1 MTQPIWKLRLQPAP
15 AETFSITKLG
25 VVTERSMLASA
36 GGPAMNTGVDLS
48 LFVPRISS
56 LSKGTT
62 KITHSNRSG
71 IVFSQ
76 GPDMVNV
83 AVRVDSWT
91 PLDWENFRR
100 ILRTNRPFL
109 FTPGYSR
116 HTLFAT
122 NFSSYDAIGHGMS
135 EVGPHQD
142 TILTRGIVEEW
153 PGFNDGVDAL
163 DERDETSTTPPF
175 KPKIGPGNVGG
186 AMLFEGVTRN
196 LVPDSSAWA
205 ISGGNPTPR
214 ISGYGINNPNV
225 KGVAFALDS
234 SGTQDLE
241 LPQITTAVNS
251 KNTMFNVDIIGEGG
265 PIVVRAVDAF
275 GNRDSVEFTHLRGS
289 GIHRHTAE
297 WLQSGTLIDLKV
309 ILGPS
314 AGVGDSFVGQV
325 TTTAVLEDCE
335 ASEGSPADGVTPT
348 GGDALKLDFSG
359 AVAGSAWT
367 FLLWYW
373 NNFKSDNALNRPF
386 AASQLV
392 PGGGGSWEISRKAD
406 KYIIDIWDLGEIEEV
421 TSVAPV
427 NTWVQLVVVVK
438 SGGLGAGVIEVY
450 ENGVLL
456 SAEDTTTKTLPG
468 LQKIF
473 IGGGNPDAGN
483 IPQVC
488 AQTWFDHC
496 RIELQAMTSAEI
508 AAEYAIRTDPGIK
521 QFLEYTQGRLYEPR
535 NIPPGFRGGTLLTR
549 VAGTLDMGQVGFLE
563 GGLI

>member
-1 MTQPIWKLRLQPAP
+1 MAQPLWKLRLQPAP
-15 AETFSITKLG
+15 AETFSATKLG

-56 LSKGTT
+56 ISKGTA
-62 KITHSNRSG
+62 KLTHWNRSG
-71 IVFSQ
+71 IVFSL

-100 ILRTNRPFL
+100 MLRTNRPWL

-122 NFSSYDAIGHGMS
+122 NFSSYDVIGHGMS

-163 DERDETSTTPPF
+163 DERDETGATPPF
-175 KPKIGPGNVGG
+175 KPKIGPGNIGG
-186 AMLFEGVTRN
+186 AMLFEGPTRN

-205 ISGGNPTPR
+205 ISAGLPVAQV
-214 ISGYGINNPNV
+214 SGYGINNPNI
-225 KGVAFALDS
+225 KGVIFALDT
-234 SGTQDLE
+234 SGTQLLE

-275 GNRDSVEFTHLRGS
+275 GNRDSAEFLHVRGS
-289 GIHRHTAE
+289 GVHRFTQQ
-297 WLQSGTLIDLKV
+297 WIQSGTLIDLKI

-325 TTTAVLEDCE
+325 TTTSVLEDCE
-335 ASEGSPADGVTPT
+335 ASEGSPADGVTPV
-348 GGDALKLDFSG
+348 GGDALKLTFSQPVG
-359 AVAGSAWT
+359 GSAWT
-367 FLLWYW
+367 FTLWYW
-373 NNFKSDNALNRPF
+373 NNFRTDDALNRPF
-386 AASQLV
+386 AASQV
-392 PGGGGSWEISRKAD
+392 PSGGGGSWVISRNAGN
-406 KYIIDIWDLGEIEEV
+406 YIIDIWTGEIETV
-421 TSVAPV
+421 PSVAPV

-438 SGGLGAGVIEVY
+438 SGGGGTGSIEVY

-456 SAEDTTTKTLPG
+456 SAEDTTISTLPG
-468 LQKIF
+468 LQKIL
-473 IGGGNPDAGN
+473 IGGGNPDGSN
-483 IPQVC
+483 RPQNC

-496 RIELQAMTSAEI
+496 RIDLQALTSAEI
-508 AAEYAIRTDPGIK
+508 ASDYAIRTDPGIK

-535 NIPPGFRGGTLLTR
+535 NIPPGFRGGTLLNR

-563 GGLI
+563 GGVI